1 MPQAQVLEA
10 LTEAAGLRDLL
21 DKVVAGQRL
30 SFDDGVRLFRSRAL
44 MPVGAMAD
52 LVRRRKN
59 GNATYFVRNMHL
71 NPTNVCTVDCKFCG
85 FYRPYREKDTGWS
98 WTLER
103 CLHEVEGQLTNAIT
117 EVHIVGGHNP
127 DYPYAFYLDL
137 VRGIRALRADLHV
150 KAFTAAEYD
159 FFARRFKKDLD
170 TVFEDFKEAGVGSL
184 PGGGAEVLV
193 ERVRREIYPKKIT
206 AERWLSVT
214 RTAHRHGFRGNATML
229 YGHVETLEE
238 RVEHLCRLRALQ
250 DETGGFMCFIPLA
263 FHPQNTELAHLPGPT
278 GFDDLLTIAVARLM
292 LDNFDHV
299 KAYWIMISPRVAQ
312 TALTLGADDIDGTI
326 VEEKIVHMAGA
337 KTPVGLTV
345 EQLLRLVRDAG
356 CEPVQRDSVYNVLQR
371 FHAAAVA

>member
-1 MPQAQVLEA
+1 VPQAQVLEA

-30 SFDDGVRLFRSRAL
+30 SFDEGVRLYRSRAL

-59 GNATYFVRNMHL
+59 GNDAYFVRNMHL

-85 FYRPYREKDTGWS
+85 FYRPYREKETGWS

-103 CLHEVEGQLTNAIT
+103 CLHEVENQLTHAIT

-170 TVFEDFKEAGVGSL
+170 TVFEDFKAAGVGSL

-206 AERWLSVT
+206 AERWLSVI
-214 RTAHRHGFRGNATML
+214 RTAHQHGFRSNATML

-326 VEEKIVHMAGA
+326 VEEKIVHMAGRRRRW
-337 KTPVGLTV
+337 G
-345 EQLLRLVRDAG
+345 
-356 CEPVQRDSVYNVLQR
+356 
-371 FHAAAVA
+371 

>member
-1 MPQAQVLEA
+1 VPQPQVLEA
-10 LTEAAGLRDLL
+10 LTQAAGLRDLL

-30 SFDDGVRLFRSRAL
+30 TFDDGVRLFNSRAL
-44 MPVGAMAD
+44 MAVGAMAN

-59 GNATYFVRNMHL
+59 GNAVYFVRNMHL

-85 FYRPYREKDTGWS
+85 FYRPYREKDAGWT

-103 CLHEVEGQLTNAIT
+103 CLHEVESQLTNAIT

-137 VRGIRALRADLHV
+137 VRGIRALRADIHV

-170 TVFEDFKEAGVGSL
+170 TVFEDFKAAGVGSL

-206 AERWLSVT
+206 AERWLSII
-214 RTAHRHGFRGNATML
+214 RTAHAHGLRSNATML
-229 YGHVETLEE
+229 YGHVETLPE

-263 FHPQNTELAHLPGPT
+263 FHPENTELAHLPGPT
-278 GFDDLLTIAVARLM
+278 GFDDLMTIAVSRLM
-292 LDNFDHV
+292 LDNFDHI

-337 KTPVGLTV
+337 KTPVGLTE

-356 CEPVQRDSVYNVLQR
+356 CEPVRRDSVYNVLQR
-371 FHAAAVA
+371 FDAAAVA